1 MKTVIVYYSL
11 TGNTDYAAQW
21 IVSQIGADMVRLE
34 PKKAY
39 PDRGFRKFLWGGK
52 SAVMQETP
60 PLMPY
65 RFDADAYD
73 QVVLGTPLWAG
84 NIAPPLRTFLKQQG
98 EKIKGKRLSV
108 FVCCS
113 GGSDGNAVKKL
124 RALLGGVV
132 LDTVLVL
139 VDPKDRPNAEH
150 DLRLEQFC
158 RALSGESG
166 V

>member
-1 MKTVIVYYSL
+1 MKTAIVYYSL

-34 PKKAY
+34 PVKAY
-39 PDRGFRKFLWGGK
+39 PDKGFRKFLWGGK
-52 SAVMQETP
+52 SAVMQEEP
-60 PLMPY
+60 PLLPY
-65 RFDADAYD
+65 AFDADAYD

-84 NIAPPLRTFLKQQG
+84 NFAPPLRTFLRREG
-98 EKIKGKRLSV
+98 EKIKGKRLSL

-113 GGSDGNAVKKL
+113 GGSDKTAVKKL
-124 RALLGGVV
+124 RGMLGGVA

-158 RALSGESG
+158 RALSGES
-166 V
+166 VR